1 MVTSGIRQDSQQ
13 PPSDIPKVQL
23 ERTEASAGLD
33 DGITHQSDQSS
44 KNQPQIIAKVHGTSL
59 IVHDA
64 AIPPPPPAKTRQ
76 EAQRTKEK
84 KGPKAKRRVY
94 TYEDKMR
101 YILEC
106 ENHGM
111 DKVLAENP
119 QLRKASLLRW
129 ISSRHNGELKQV
141 KRGPKPRADRDHSVF
156 TLLESQGVKPTE
168 PISADLLVTLKEI
181 YCQAFPEQSLGSLS
195 TFRKAVI
202 RVRER
207 VCGLSELTPGQ
218 VAEEPPRAT
227 GEKKAARKTKGA
239 NDGNAQPD
247 PADMGPGLHA
257 ATSIPSFEGV
267 SDVVVGVG
275 SLDPA
280 SLYLSN
286 SFGSLPSPTS
296 LRQFTQSA
304 IDEHLAHHD
313 PRQFIGDLGTVLR
326 LVDGVCAGRW
336 VDMDEPG
343 EEDRAGLRRA
353 ARWLRALAEAAR
365 VQVPAL

>member
-1 MVTSGIRQDSQQ
+1 MVTSGIRQDLRQ
-13 PPSDIPKVQL
+13 PPSDIPEVQF
-23 ERTEASAGLD
+23 ERPEASAGFD
-33 DGITHQSDQSS
+33 DDISRQSDRSSKHQSHVLT
-44 KNQPQIIAKVHGTSL
+44 KVPGTTL
-59 IVHDA
+59 IEHNA
-64 AIPPPPPAKTRQ
+64 AISPPALAQTRMLSK
-76 EAQRTKEK
+76 RTKEK

-119 QLRKASLLRW
+119 QLRKESLVRW
-129 ISSRHNGELKQV
+129 ISSRRNGELKKV
-141 KRGPKPRADRDHSVF
+141 KRGPKPRADRDHSVL

-218 VAEEPPRAT
+218 VAEEPPRAA
-227 GEKKAARKTKGA
+227 GEKKAARKTKSA
-239 NDGNAQPD
+239 NDGKAQPD
-247 PADMGPGLHA
+247 PAAMGPGLHA

-267 SDVVVGVG
+267 SDVAVGVG

-286 SFGSLPSPTS
+286 SFGPLPSPTS

-304 IDEHLAHHD
+304 IDEHHD

-326 LVDGVCAGRW
+326 LVEGVCAGRW

-353 ARWLRALAEAAR
+353 AGWLRALAEAAR